1 MKIIEDGP
9 TTLLKSTILN
19 HPDFQSLLAI
29 AILKHLFWS
38 IFAII
43 IVVIIKIS
51 IIILLTKC
59 IINYIKNWNSRN
71 KNNEEQQITNNT
83 TMSGNKIKS
92 SFREKVQNIFR
103 QSKSPQSIELKEI
116 ETQPLTSKIDNE
128 NSKGEQEQYLE
139 KTIKNMT
146 NEISKIRNN
155 NKSPN
160 NSDNEDKK
168 FSLTKFQ

>member
-1 MKIIEDGP
+1 
-9 TTLLKSTILN
+9 
-19 HPDFQSLLAI
+19 
-29 AILKHLFWS
+29 
-38 IFAII
+38 
-43 IVVIIKIS
+43 
-51 IIILLTKC
+51 
-59 IINYIKNWNSRN
+59 
-71 KNNEEQQITNNT
+71 
-83 TMSGNKIKS
+83 MSGNKIKS

-168 FSLTKFQ
+168 F